1 MVFFL
6 FFLALELLS
15 RQLRDLWDEGV
26 SKSINS
32 HEKTALKLPIR
43 SASPKIAVRNF
54 CIFFPERTREHL
66 RSAIDNYDPQFLYG
80 NVFNLISLCKSDP
93 SRSKHYFSC

>member
-15 RQLRDLWDEGV
+15 RQLRDVWDEGV

-32 HEKTALKLPIR
+32 NEKTALKLPIHA
-43 SASPKIAVRNF
+43 ASPKIAVRNF
-54 CIFFPERTREHL
+54 CHFFQNEPE
-66 RSAIDNYDPQFLYG
+66 SICGP
-80 NVFNLISLCKSDP
+80 
-93 SRSKHYFSC
+93 

>member
-15 RQLRDLWDEGV
+15 RQLRDVWDEGV

-32 HEKTALKLPIR
+32 NEKTALKLQVR
-43 SASPKIAVRNF
+43 AVSPKIVRNF
-54 CIFFPERTREHL
+54 GMGMLLT
-66 RSAIDNYDPQFLYG
+66 
-80 NVFNLISLCKSDP
+80 
-93 SRSKHYFSC
+93 

>member
-6 FFLALELLS
+6 FFLALDLFS
-15 RQLRDLWDEGV
+15 RQLRDVWDEGV

-43 SASPKIAVRNF
+43 AASQKICLF
-54 CIFFPERTREHL
+54 
-66 RSAIDNYDPQFLYG
+66 DN
-80 NVFNLISLCKSDP
+80 
-93 SRSKHYFSC
+93 

>member
-6 FFLALELLS
+6 FFSALELFS
-15 RQLRDLWDEGV
+15 SQLRDLWDEGV

-43 SASPKIAVRNF
+43 VASPKIAVRHFKIAVRNF
-54 CIFFPERTREHL
+54 CIFFQNEPE
-66 RSAIDNYDPQFLYG
+66 SICGPQFLSG
-80 NVFNLISLCKSDP
+80 NSSPVS
-93 SRSKHYFSC
+93 

>member
-6 FFLALELLS
+6 FFLALDLFS
-15 RQLRDLWDEGV
+15 RRLRDVWDEGV

-32 HEKTALKLPIR
+32 NEKTALKLPIR
-43 SASPKIAVRNF
+43 AASPKITVRNF
-54 CIFFPERTREHL
+54 CIFFPEQTREHL
-66 RSAIDNYDPQFLYG
+66 RSVIDNCGPQFLYG

-93 SRSKHYFSC
+93 SRSKHYF